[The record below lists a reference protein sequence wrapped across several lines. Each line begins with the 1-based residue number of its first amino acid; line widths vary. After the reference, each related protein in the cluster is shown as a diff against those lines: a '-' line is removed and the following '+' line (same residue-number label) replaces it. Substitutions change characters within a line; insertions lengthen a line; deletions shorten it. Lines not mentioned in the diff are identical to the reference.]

1 MRHAR
6 PRRRSKLWPL
16 LHGGAAVLAYGAFLP
31 SSALAQTAPAAAPAG
46 QDDATRPEIIVTATR
61 LARADVPTPM
71 LTIDSKQLSEAS
83 RPNFVAA
90 LNDLPQFK
98 AGWSPQITGGSF
110 AGGSYSIDLRG
121 LGSARSLVLLDG
133 RRLVSNYTNGLA
145 GPDLAVIP
153 AILVDRV
160 DVVTGSASA
169 TWGSNAVAG
178 VVNVIINDR
187 LEGFRVGGRA
197 GISDRGDVGER
208 QLEAA
213 AGLSFAGGKGHFLIG
228 GEYVD
233 NDGGKP
239 KTSRPNVGRWAVLPN
254 PAYTATNGQQ
264 PYIFASNVGWA
275 NASPGG
281 LILTGVNANRA
292 FNPDG
297 TLRAFNLGTV
307 LGTTSI
313 GGEGPSF
320 DDYTYFSAP
329 STRYSAMARVSYEFS
344 DALKWSADVLFSRTF
359 ANSSFLPDATRGSIT
374 IQSDNAFLS
383 PAIRNQMLAAG
394 QTSFVMGR
402 VNADFA
408 LLENDYRR
416 RSIQATT
423 SLEGKFGGSWQW
435 NAYYSHAQY
444 NEDNDLKNQRL
455 TANFALAV
463 DAVADPVTG
472 APICRIKL
480 TTPSTNCVPINLF
493 GEGNT
498 SQAARNYVLGT
509 GIYRLRATLD
519 NGGVTLRGEPF
530 STWAGPVSIAV
541 GGEARHE
548 AVRQDAGALD
558 LAKAFTFNNF
568 TALSGSNTTEE
579 AFGEVLIPLL
589 NDVPGFRSLKFNGAT
604 RITNDRTGSIWS
616 WKLGL
621 IDQVAP
627 GLELRGTYSR
637 DIRSPNLLELFSGQV
652 LTIANIIQQDPNN
665 HNMAIARQI
674 NTFAGGNPNLR
685 PETSK
690 TTTAG
695 LTLSPQFIP
704 NLTIS
709 VDYFDIAIANAIGTI
724 SPQQI
729 VTLCEQGNQSLCG
742 SIIRDAGGLITQ
754 ISASQLNF
762 TKLSTRGLD
771 VSASYRI
778 PISGTAR
785 IALRTNLT
793 STWKYRT
800 DNGLSVANYL
810 GSQGTIGSQGVPKL
824 VVNSAIS
831 YEDDTAQFTL
841 RNRFLSAGVN
851 NGTLGI
857 QNNRIPAYAYF
868 DLAARVTV
876 RAAGSTQFQLFA
888 NVNNLFDKAPPISSA
903 FSPYYD
909 IIVRYFVVGASVRF

>member
-1 MRHAR
+1 M
-6 PRRRSKLWPL
+6 
-16 LHGGAAVLAYGAFLP
+16 LA
-31 SSALAQTAPAAAPAG
+31 
-46 QDDATRPEIIVTATR
+46 
-61 LARADVPTPM
+61 
-71 LTIDSKQLSEAS
+71 IDSKQLGEAS

-98 AGWSPQITGGSF
+98 AGWSPQVTGGSF
-110 AGGSYSIDLRG
+110 SSGSYSIDLRG
-121 LGSARSLVLLDG
+121 LGSARSLILLDG
-133 RRLVSNYTNGLA
+133 RRLVSSYTNGLA

-178 VVNVIINDR
+178 VVNVLINDK
-187 LEGFRVGGRA
+187 LEGFRVGGRS

-208 QLEAA
+208 QVEAA
-213 AGLSFAGGKGHFLIG
+213 AGWSFAGGKGHFLVG

-239 KTSRPNVGRWAVLPN
+239 KTSRRNVGRWGAVAN
-254 PAYTATNGQQ
+254 PAFTATNGQQ
-264 PYIFASNVGWA
+264 PLIFVPNFGWA

-297 TLRAFNLGTV
+297 TLRAFNRGLVSGPN
-307 LGTTSI
+307 SI
-313 GGEGPSF
+313 GGESPSG

-359 ANSSFLPDATRGSIT
+359 NNASFLPDATRGNIT
-374 IQSDNAFLS
+374 IQRDNVFLS
-383 PAIRNQMLAAG
+383 PTIRNQMLTAG
-394 QTSFVMGR
+394 ENSFVMGR

-416 RSIQATT
+416 RTIQART
-423 SLEGKFGGSWQW
+423 SLEGSLGGGWHW
-435 NAYYSHAQY
+435 NAYYTHGQF
-444 NEDNDLKNQRL
+444 NEANDLKNERL
-455 TANFALAV
+455 TANFARAV

-472 APICRIKL
+472 APICRISL
-480 TTPSTNCVPINLF
+480 TTPGTGCVPINLF
-493 GEGNT
+493 GEGAP

-530 STWAGPVSIAV
+530 STWAGAVSVAV
-541 GGEARHE
+541 GGEVRRE
-548 AVRQDAGALD
+548 AVRQNAGALD

-568 TALSGSNTTEE
+568 TSLRGSNTTKE

-589 NDVPGFRSLKFNGAT
+589 NDVPGFQSLKFNGAA
-604 RITNDRTGSIWS
+604 RITDDRIGSIWS

-621 IDQVAP
+621 IDEVVK
-627 GLELRGTYSR
+627 GFELRGTYSR
-637 DIRSPNLLELFSGQV
+637 DIRSPNLLELYSGQV
-652 LTIANIIQQDPNN
+652 LSIVPIVDPQKTSTYNVS
-665 HNMAIARQI
+665 
-674 NTFAGGNPNLR
+674 TFAGGNPALQ

-690 TTTAG
+690 TKTAG
-695 LTLSPQFIP
+695 FTLSPQLIR
-704 NLTIS
+704 NLTVS
-709 VDYFDIAIANAIGTI
+709 ADYFDIAVANAIGTI

-729 VTLCEQGNQSLCG
+729 VTLCQQGNQSLCG
-742 SIIRDAGGLITQ
+742 SIVRDAAGLITQ

-778 PISGTAR
+778 PISGSAQ
-785 IALRTNLT
+785 IVLRTNLT
-793 STWKYRT
+793 STWKYKT
-800 DNGLSVANYL
+800 DNGLSVIDYL
-810 GSQGTIGSQGVPKL
+810 GSQGTIGSLGVPKL

-831 YEDDTAQFTL
+831 YEDETAQFTL

-851 NGTLGI
+851 NATLAI

-868 DLAARVTV
+868 DLAARVTIP
-876 RAAGSTQFQLFA
+876 AAGSTQFQLYA
-888 NVNNLFDKAPPISSA
+888 NVNNVLDKAPPISSA

-909 IIVRYFVVGASVRF
+909 IIGRYFVVGASVRF